1 MDKSF
6 KLYVF
11 GCLMMLGLSEGMAQ
25 KHNGE
30 IYADLLSTFL
40 ADSISGMKE
49 IKGERID
56 DYFPEVELDSTV
68 KLKVRLRETQIDYQR
83 LSGKQI
89 GRKISIPLMLQ
100 DSTLRTKNLAF
111 QDTLTYSQF
120 KMVYKNSPMK
130 LKGDSPKVGAVW
142 IKPIAIIGGTLG
154 AILGLFLI
162 RSS

>member
-1 MDKSF
+1 MYKSV
-6 KLYVF
+6 KLYVL
-11 GCLMMLGLSEGMAQ
+11 GCLMILGFQEGRAQ

-40 ADSISGMKE
+40 TDSVSGMKE
-49 IKGERID
+49 VKGERVD
-56 DYFPEVELDSTV
+56 VYFPDVKLDSTAS
-68 KLKVRLRETQIDYQR
+68 LKVRLRETQIDYVK
-83 LSGKQI
+83 LSGKKI
-89 GRKISIPLMLQ
+89 ERKVSIPLMLQ
-100 DSTLRTKNLAF
+100 DSSLRSKNLSF
-111 QDTLTYSQF
+111 QDTLTYPQF

-130 LKGDSPKVGAVW
+130 LKGDSPRVGAVW

>member
-1 MDKSF
+1 MYKSV
-6 KLYVF
+6 KLYVLA
-11 GCLMMLGLSEGMAQ
+11 CLMMLGFQEGMAQ

-30 IYADLLSTFL
+30 IYSELLSTFL
-40 ADSISGMKE
+40 TDSVSGMKE
-49 IKGERID
+49 VTGERVD
-56 DYFPEVELDSTV
+56 TYFPEIRLDSTV
-68 KLKVRLRETQIDYQR
+68 SLKVRIRETQIDYQK

-89 GRKISIPLMLQ
+89 ERKVSIPLMLQ
-100 DSTLRTKNLAF
+100 DSSLRRKKLAL

-130 LKGDSPKVGAVW
+130 LKGDSPNVGAVW

>member
-1 MDKSF
+1 MYKSV
-6 KLYVF
+6 KLFVLGY
-11 GCLMMLGLSEGMAQ
+11 LMILGFQKGIAQ

-30 IYADLLSTFL
+30 IYADLLTTFL
-40 ADSISGMKE
+40 KDSISGIQE
-49 IKGERID
+49 VKGERID
-56 DYFPEVELDSTV
+56 SYFPEVELDSTSG
-68 KLKVRLRETQIDYQR
+68 LKVRIRETQIDYQK

-89 GRKISIPLMLQ
+89 GRNVSIPLMLQ
-100 DSTLRTKNLAF
+100 DSSLRRKNLSF

-130 LKGDSPKVGAVW
+130 LKGDSPKIGAVW